1 MLIKLCIINIII
13 VDDGVSKWVI
23 IDNLYVNVKKWN
35 VCMVWYLIWSIKM
48 IIYNNLFIILK
59 NFF

>member
-23 IDNLYVNVKKWN
+23 IDNLNVNVKK
-35 VCMVWYLIWSIKM
+35 
-48 IIYNNLFIILK
+48 
-59 NFF
+59 